1 MNQEIVHPDLF
12 RPMSASEVSRYI
24 KVSTRRLE
32 EWRRRTNPAWLSWLI
47 VLGTGAIIR
56 QILVSTIIGM
66 SVGHT

>member
-32 EWRRRTNPAWLSWLI
+32 EWRRRTNPAWLPWAIVIFVGLI
-47 VLGTGAIIR
+47 LR
-56 QILVSTIIGM
+56 QILVSTIIGL
-66 SVGHT
+66 SVRGA